1 MAVVLTYKRL
11 SSLNYPVFRLPSNN
25 WESRDG
31 LLYVDGLLVD
41 DKNMP
46 GETLGIRRLQTPF
59 KSLLKLSKA
68 YTSPIAI
75 IKESAGPYIDNYGK
89 LFEYEKTKYCKVRYY
104 KIRNIE
110 KKITHSILW
119 LHRVNFPIQIPRP
132 PSHDFKWAGML
143 HLDGKPWL
151 LYDYATEKLPEY
163 RRKV

>member
-1 MAVVLTYKRL
+1 MVVVLTYKRL
-11 SSLNYPVFRLPSNN
+11 NTLNYPVFRLPSTN
-25 WESRDG
+25 WESKDG

-59 KSLLKLSKA
+59 KGLLKLSKA
-68 YTSPIAI
+68 CTGPIGL
-75 IKESAGPYIDNYGK
+75 IKNPAGPYIDNHGK

-104 KIRNIE
+104 KIKSIE
-110 KKITHSILW
+110 KKITHSLLW
-119 LHRVNFPIQIPRP
+119 LYRINFPIEIPRP
-132 PSHDFKWAGML
+132 PDPDFKWAGIL
-143 HLDGKPWL
+143 HLEERPWL